1 MKALNLYQILLILL
15 GMSNPK
21 VSFCQ
26 EWIKTFSSN
35 THHTFSYQLQE
46 DYDNGIIIGGN
57 LSLGSTMKIGWIIKT
72 DINGNVRWEKKLGNG
87 GRMWAL
93 DGIDLTPDGGVIV
106 AGVCDTLDYGWWDP
120 FILKLSACGDVQWCH
135 VFHNKNDPDYGMKIK
150 TLPDNS
156 YIFLIKDWGS
166 EQLNSGW
173 LMHLDVNG
181 DIIWEQKYFQNDTLV
196 EPYWDNELSLTPDGK
211 YLVTGTCYRPLA
223 GQVQPY
229 WVWPMMILADSTGE
243 AVWEMPWGYTLPF
256 TNQVGGEGFQS
267 VQTDHAFYTSISHY
281 HIPDTH
287 YTPTLIKTSLSGEPV
302 SYHDLIPNT
311 SFGKASTITKLSDT
325 VLLIGIWY
333 KFDSVTPN
341 LSVVKTDTIGNILA
355 EKVLNHKDYIPVDA
369 ILTFDDK
376 YLITVPDFVDN
387 KYIFYL
393 WKLNQNLGYDTIYTQ
408 PMVYDS
414 LCPHPITTST
424 LYFNCDLAVGI
435 PEPLSEAAKVSMH
448 VYPNPGREI
457 IHVDMPQCIQK
468 QTETEHLAVT
478 TIFHKWYKDLEF
490 EVFDLFGRPV
500 YRQVV
505 KPSEKEV
512 LINVSGWSSG
522 IYFIRLSYSGTTVA
536 TEKLVVQ
543 Q

>member
-1 MKALNLYQILLILL
+1 MKALNLYPILFILL

-26 EWIKTFSSN
+26 EWVRTFSSTTKN
-35 THHTFSYQLQE
+35 VVIYEISE
-46 DYDNGIIIGGN
+46 DYDQGYLLCANQG
-57 LSLGSTMKIGWIIKT
+57 LSSLMKIGWVIKT
-72 DINGNVRWEKKLGNG
+72 DINGNVIWEKKLGIG
-87 GRMWAL
+87 QHQWAII
-93 DGIDLTPDGGVIV
+93 GIDRTYDGGIIL
-106 AGVCDTLDYGWWDP
+106 AGVCDTLDTGWGDP
-120 FILKLSACGDVQWCH
+120 FVVKLSACGDVQWCH
-135 VFHNKNDPDYGMKIK
+135 VFHNGNDPDYGVKVK

-156 YIFLIKDWGS
+156 YIFLVKDWGS
-166 EQLNSGW
+166 EDLNSTW

-181 DIIWEQKYFQNDTLV
+181 EIIWEQKYFQNDTLV
-196 EPYWDNELSLTPDGK
+196 VPYYDNELSLTTDGN
-211 YLVTGTCYRPLA
+211 YFVTGTCYRPLA

-243 AVWEMPWGYTLPF
+243 AVWETAWGHTLPF
-256 TNQVGGEGFQS
+256 TEQVAGDGFQS
-267 VQTDHAFYTSISHY
+267 IQTANGFYTSISNY
-281 HIPDTH
+281 HSDAS
-287 YTPTLIKTSLSGEPV
+287 YTAPCLIKTTLSGEPV
-302 SYHDLIPNT
+302 FYHDLIPNT
-311 SFGKASTITKLSDT
+311 TYGKASTITKIS
-325 VLLIGIWY
+325 
-333 KFDSVTPN
+333 DSVFFIGVGYEINSLSN
-341 LSVVKTDTIGNILA
+341 LSVLKSDTLGNVLA
-355 EKVLNHKDYIPVDA
+355 EKILNHTDYIPKDA
-369 ILTFDDK
+369 ILTYDGK
-376 YLITVPDFVDN
+376 YLITSLDFVNN
-387 KYIFYL
+387 KYVFYL
-393 WKLNQNLGYDTIYTQ
+393 WKLNQNLGYDTIYNQ

-435 PEPLSEAAKVSMH
+435 PEPVSEAAKVRMR
-448 VYPNPGREI
+448 VYPNPGNEI

-468 QTETEHLAVT
+468 QTETEHLSVT

-512 LINVSGWSSG
+512 LVNVSGWSSG

-543 Q
+543 